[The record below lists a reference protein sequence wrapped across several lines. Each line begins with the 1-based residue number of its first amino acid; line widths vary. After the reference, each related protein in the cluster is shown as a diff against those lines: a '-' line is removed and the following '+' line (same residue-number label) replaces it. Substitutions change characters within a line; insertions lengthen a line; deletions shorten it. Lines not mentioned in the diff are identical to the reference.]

1 MKIAGGAH
9 FDRAHHWM
17 PASVRKV
24 FSEQLLGNCVGG
36 RHAVASVTYRAD
48 LIAIVFE
55 ATAER
60 QDSGGRGI
68 EVSRHGEK

>member
-1 MKIAGGAH
+1 
-9 FDRAHHWM
+9 M

-24 FSEQLLGNCVGG
+24 FSEQLLRNRAYI
-36 RHAVASVTYRAD
+36 RHADAGATDRAD
-48 LIAIVFE
+48 SIAIVFE